1 MLPGLEQRKLRFSC
15 LSSPLSALAG
25 TETESSSEVIN
36 LFPTPFLQFRGELI
50 LKSFLCFR
58 HLLPFSFG
66 PFSHLASLSF
76 HVLLELSHLYLPLL
90 FSVYF
95 FFFASFVTSF
105 TPSTS
110 LSAPA
115 APCLRFLYLSEGNLF
130 NAVTKSHHNTF
141 KCKNECLN

>member
-1 MLPGLEQRKLRFSC
+1 MLPGLEQRKLHFSC
-15 LSSPLSALAG
+15 LIALAG

-90 FSVYF
+90 FSGF
-95 FFFASFVTSF
+95 FFFFFLPALSHRPPLQPPCLHQQLHVSDFCTCQRGIY
-105 TPSTS
+105 STS
-110 LSAPA
+110 ARLLQNHITTHS
-115 APCLRFLYLSEGNLF
+115 
-130 NAVTKSHHNTF
+130 NAKIDV
-141 KCKNECLN
+141 